1 MNNQKSSI
9 STLRLATA
17 IIYLITS
24 LVVLFQGVMP
34 TWSDGKIN
42 SMPLIYNIIIVVT
55 AFTALFTY
63 KSNNAKKSSRINLIA
78 ALIALLAIFLL
89 YKGNTAYS
97 LIYNQAISATMLKV
111 CLYSTFAFVV
121 IYGITSIIQIF
132 STSKKPVINDNQDY
146 EQENNLDNINNDYEQ
161 DELSDEELERI
172 GEKKSKAPR
181 HMATEDDKL
190 DNNKDNLS
198 KEEKID
204 ELPEKEK
211 LDKPLDGV
219 EQEKEERVAPRK
231 EVDDIDDN
239 IETSNEI
246 QEDNSLKSKLAPNT
260 SANGEKSNDDSNDN
274 KEDNSFDKSKKS
286 KKVKKSKADE
296 KKKFSAE
303 DLDYSDDSKDK
314 SKPKKK
320 LIKK

>member
-1 MNNQKSSI
+1 MSNQKSNI

-42 SMPLIYNIIIVVT
+42 SMPLIYNIIIAVT

-89 YKGNTAYS
+89 CKGNTAYS

-111 CLYSTFAFVV
+111 CLYGTFAFVV

-132 STSKKPVINDNQDY
+132 STSKKPIINDNQDY

-181 HMATEDDKL
+181 HMAVNDDELED
-190 DNNKDNLS
+190 NKDNSS
-198 KEEKID
+198 KEEKTD
-204 ELPEKEK
+204 KLPEKEK

-219 EQEKEERVAPRK
+219 KQEKEERVAPRK
-231 EVDDIDDN
+231 EADDIDDN

-246 QEDNSLKSKLAPNT
+246 QEDDSLESKLVPNT
-260 SANGEKSNDDSNDN
+260 NINKEKSDNNSND
-274 KEDNSFDKSKKS
+274 KEDNSSDKP
-286 KKVKKSKADE
+286 KKVKKSKANE
-296 KKKFSAE
+296 KKKFSPE
-303 DLDYSDDSKDK
+303 DLDYGDDSKDK

>member
-1 MNNQKSSI
+1 MSNQKSNI

-42 SMPLIYNIIIVVT
+42 SMPLIYNIIIAVT

-89 YKGNTAYS
+89 CKGNTAYS

-111 CLYSTFAFVV
+111 CLYGTFAFVV

-161 DELSDEELERI
+161 NELSDEELERI

-181 HMATEDDKL
+181 HMATNDDELED
-190 DNNKDNLS
+190 NKDNSS
-198 KEEKID
+198 KEEVDK
-204 ELPEKEK
+204 LPEKEK

-231 EVDDIDDN
+231 EADDIDDN
-239 IETSNEI
+239 IETSENEI
-246 QEDNSLKSKLAPNT
+246 TEDNSLESKLAPNT
-260 SANGEKSNDDSNDN
+260 NINKEKSDNNSND
-274 KEDNSFDKSKKS
+274 KEDNSSDKTKKIKKS
-286 KKVKKSKADE
+286 KVNE

-303 DLDYSDDSKDK
+303 DLDYGDDSKDK

>member
-1 MNNQKSSI
+1 MSNQKSNI

-42 SMPLIYNIIIVVT
+42 SMPLIYNIIIAVT

-89 YKGNTAYS
+89 CKGNTAYS
-97 LIYNQAISATMLKV
+97 LIYNQVISATMLKV
-111 CLYSTFAFVV
+111 CLYGTFAFVV

-161 DELSDEELERI
+161 NELSDEELERI

-181 HMATEDDKL
+181 HMATNDDELED
-190 DNNKDNLS
+190 NKDNSS
-198 KEEKID
+198 KEEVDK
-204 ELPEKEK
+204 LPEKEK

-231 EVDDIDDN
+231 EADDIDDN
-239 IETSNEI
+239 IETSENEI
-246 QEDNSLKSKLAPNT
+246 TEDNSLESKLAPNT
-260 SANGEKSNDDSNDN
+260 NINKEKSDNNSND
-274 KEDNSFDKSKKS
+274 KEDNSSDKTKKIKKS
-286 KKVKKSKADE
+286 KVNE

-303 DLDYSDDSKDK
+303 DLDYGDDSKDK

>member
-1 MNNQKSSI
+1 MSNQKSSI

-42 SMPLIYNIIIVVT
+42 SMPLIYNIIIAVT

-63 KSNNAKKSSRINLIA
+63 KSNNIKKSSRINLAA

-89 YKGNTAYS
+89 CKGNTAYS

-190 DNNKDNLS
+190 EDNKDNS
-198 KEEKID
+198 SEEEKAD
-204 ELPEKEK
+204 KLPKKEK

-231 EVDDIDDN
+231 EADDIDDN

-246 QEDNSLKSKLAPNT
+246 QEDDSLESKLAPNT
-260 SANGEKSNDDSNDN
+260 NINKEKSDNNSND
-274 KEDNSFDKSKKS
+274 KEDNSSDKPKKIKKS
-286 KKVKKSKADE
+286 KVNE

-303 DLDYSDDSKDK
+303 DLDYGDNSKDK
-314 SKPKKK
+314 SKSKKK

>member
-1 MNNQKSSI
+1 MSNQKSSI

-42 SMPLIYNIIIVVT
+42 SMPLIYNIIIAVT

-63 KSNNAKKSSRINLIA
+63 KSNNAKKSSRINLVA

-89 YKGNTAYS
+89 CKGNTAYS

-111 CLYSTFAFVV
+111 CLYGTFAFVV

-132 STSKKPVINDNQDY
+132 STSKKSVINDNQDY

-181 HMATEDDKL
+181 HMATENDELED
-190 DNNKDNLS
+190 NKDNSS
-198 KEEKID
+198 KEGKAD
-204 ELPEKEK
+204 KLPEKEK

-231 EVDDIDDN
+231 EADDIDDN

-246 QEDNSLKSKLAPNT
+246 QEDDSSESKLAPNT
-260 SANGEKSNDDSNDN
+260 SANEEKSDDN
-274 KEDNSFDKSKKS
+274 KDNSSNKPKKI
-286 KKVKKSKADE
+286 KKSKANE

-303 DLDYSDDSKDK
+303 DLDYDNDSEYK